1 MADKSDLENN
11 ISEADKKIPDTS
23 ELVKKT
29 DYNSKIA
36 EEESKIPSISG
47 LATNSAL
54 TVVENKIPEIS
65 NFVRKRLWHK
75 DIRYWK

>member
-1 MADKSDLENN
+1 MDFLKNYTADKSDLENK

-29 DYNSKIA
+29 DYNSKIV
-36 EEESKIPSISG
+36 EVESKTPSISG

-54 TVVENKIPEIS
+54 TTVENKIPEIS
-65 NFVRKRLWHK
+65 NFVRKRL
-75 DIRYWK
+75 